1 MAFNYCRILP
11 SLLKRVGYLV
21 PFTLLGACMGF
32 GQAALNPA
40 LDFEIRGPRW
50 QRELDE
56 LDYTLGGCAI
66 GIAIGV
72 AADTFM
78 GLSKERR
85 QKILAA
91 FHAGGLSTKYG
102 AFAGMHYAATAIAFS
117 FFIWTVGY
125 WGVQTLD
132 SLLFARTL
140 TTLLSAFGFITGM
153 CSMAMRPPR
162 SESVWLAITTLVA
175 LGLCIFG

>member
-1 MAFNYCRILP
+1 MAFTPCQIFP
-11 SLLKRVGYLV
+11 SLFKRMGYLV
-21 PFTLLGACMGF
+21 PLTLLGACIGF

-56 LDYTLGGCAI
+56 LDYTLGGCAL
-66 GIAIGV
+66 GIAVGV
-72 AADTFM
+72 AADAFM
-78 GLSKERR
+78 GLPKQRRERF
-85 QKILAA
+85 LAI
-91 FHAGGLSTKYG
+91 FHAGNLSTKHG

-117 FFIWTVGY
+117 LFIWSVGY
-125 WGVQTLD
+125 WGVRTVD

-140 TTLLSAFGFITGM
+140 TTLLAAFGFVAGM
-153 CSMAMRPPR
+153 CAMAMRPSR

-175 LGLCIFG
+175 LCLCIFG